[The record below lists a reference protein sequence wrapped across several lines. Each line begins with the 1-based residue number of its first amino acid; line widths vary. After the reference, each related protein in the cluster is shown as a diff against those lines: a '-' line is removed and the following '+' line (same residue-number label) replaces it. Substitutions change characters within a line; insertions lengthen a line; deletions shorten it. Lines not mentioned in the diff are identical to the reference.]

1 MINSRTTG
9 VSAMTLGL
17 AVCGGVSLLG
27 GCGST
32 TTASLPDEGVRT
44 IASGS
49 FEGFAGHAV
58 SGETFLTE
66 SYGDIYLVLDENFA
80 LENGEKA
87 RLGFGRDGQFYT
99 TTRFTTLKDA
109 SGRQVYYVPASIN
122 PYEFNSVYVW
132 GNKSR
137 QVLGFASLERAPET
151 LTGMHAAPAAEP
163 AQASAETEPT
173 EQASTTQEATATDET
188 TASVQTED

>member
-1 MINSRTTG
+1 MINSRTNG

-17 AVCGGVSLLG
+17 GLCGGVLLLG
-27 GCGST
+27 GCGGT
-32 TTASLPDEGVRT
+32 TTASLPEAGVRT

-66 SYGDIYLVLDENFA
+66 SYGDIYLVLDESFELA
-80 LENGEKA
+80 DGEKA
-87 RLGFGRDGQFYT
+87 RIGFGRDGQFYT
-99 TTRFTTLKDA
+99 STRFTTLKDA
-109 SGRQVYYVPASIN
+109 SGRQVYHVPSSIN

-137 QVLGFASLERAPET
+137 QVLGFANLERAPET
-151 LTGMHAAPAAEP
+151 LTGMHAVQTTERARASAESETAEP
-163 AQASAETEPT
+163 ATTAEETAATE
-173 EQASTTQEATATDET
+173 ET